1 MQWYRA
7 YDGTVADPKL
17 AEVAL
22 LAGVSKSVAVASWHA
37 ILENACS
44 VGNGGE
50 IDITPRRV
58 AVLLSEPIPSIEA
71 VFQAFEEV
79 GLVNESAV
87 TNWSKRQYQSDK
99 STDRVRRHRRKKA
112 MEQGGT
118 VSETFHETSET
129 QETVSET
136 DQSRT
141 EQIKTEQTTSELHP
155 STGEIVRALGIVS
168 PGFIAEAEEQID
180 VWLKVGVPF
189 ADLTNA
195 AAKAKGKKNPVAYM
209 RSVVKPEL
217 ETIAKRKKA
226 EAEAQRRREAGP
238 NWELIFRIY
247 AKDGVWPLYDHG
259 PEPHKPGP
267 HMFPR
272 EHAEKYAAVIEH
284 KRKIYEA
291 TRKQAGMSKFAP
303 LEI

>member
-58 AVLLSEPIPSIEA
+58 AVMLSEPVPSIEA

-79 GLVNESAV
+79 GLVNESTV

-118 VSETFHETSET
+118 VSETFHETP
-129 QETVSET
+129 ETVSET

-155 STGEIVRALGIVS
+155 SAGEIVQALGIVS
-168 PGFIAEAEEQID
+168 PGYIAEAEEQID
-180 VWLKVGVPF
+180 VWLRLGVPF
-189 ADLTNA
+189 AALVEA
-195 AAKAKGKKNPVAYM
+195 ATKSRGKKNPIGYM

-217 ETIAKRKKA
+217 EKIAKAKAA
-226 EAEAQRRREAGP
+226 EAERKAKAKAGP
-238 NWELIFRIY
+238 DWGLIFQIY
-247 AKDGVWPLYDHG
+247 ARDGVWPLYDHG

-267 HMFPR
+267 HMFPQ
-272 EHAEKYAAVIEH
+272 EYAEQYAAVIEH

-291 TRKQAGMSKFAP
+291 TRRPVDA
-303 LEI
+303 LEL